1 MRNFVLLL
9 LFVCGCDVLGDEKSV
24 EISYRLNGEG
34 GVSSVAYLDKG
45 GEMVTL
51 SAQSLPWEY
60 SFKVEEGSQ
69 LLYLRAQRSQSGVV
83 SGIIKG
89 DGEILKE
96 FQIGQHKSGGI
107 SAWGRDENIP
117 LRYLFVSGH
126 TGESFFMSTSGLDS
140 LSVADFSLREGPLY
154 IQSQTINVGAG
165 FEAQAYLQGEGIDS
179 GDSCIYVGI
188 LYEPEQ
194 GNELTLISEQRCNTD
209 PHLVGIAADVPGY

>member
-83 SGIIKG
+83 SGIIKVSTRRN
-89 DGEILKE
+89 E
-96 FQIGQHKSGGI
+96 
-107 SAWGRDENIP
+107 W
-117 LRYLFVSGH
+117 LF
-126 TGESFFMSTSGLDS
+126 
-140 LSVADFSLREGPLY
+140 AK
-154 IQSQTINVGAG
+154 N
-165 FEAQAYLQGEGIDS
+165 
-179 GDSCIYVGI
+179 
-188 LYEPEQ
+188 
-194 GNELTLISEQRCNTD
+194 
-209 PHLVGIAADVPGY
+209 